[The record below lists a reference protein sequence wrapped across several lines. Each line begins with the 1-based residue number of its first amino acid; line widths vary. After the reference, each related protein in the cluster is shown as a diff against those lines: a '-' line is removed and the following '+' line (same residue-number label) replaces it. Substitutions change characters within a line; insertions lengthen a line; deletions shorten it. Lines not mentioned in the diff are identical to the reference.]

1 MATNECNQ
9 TCAGC
14 LGAASAQ
21 RCLSAPEIELAAC
34 KTLENKQPPT
44 QSLRGRLLAV
54 ALASI
59 VKQAGSGR
67 HKYQTTCARDVITSS
82 HPFKRSN
89 NQESIRPQ

>member
-34 KTLENKQPPT
+34 KTLENKPGRR
-44 QSLRGRLLAV
+44 LRGHLLAV

-59 VKQAGSGR
+59 AKHVGSGR
-67 HKYQTTCARDVITSS
+67 HNYQTTCARDVITSS
-82 HPFKRSN
+82 HPFKRSKTR
-89 NQESIRPQ
+89 ESIRPQ

>member
-34 KTLENKQPPT
+34 KTLENKPGLR
-44 QSLRGRLLAV
+44 LRGHLLAV

-59 VKQAGSGR
+59 AKHVGSGR
-67 HKYQTTCARDVITSS
+67 HNYQTTCARDVITSS

>member
-44 QSLRGRLLAV
+44 QGDFAGRSACV
-54 ALASI
+54 DS
-59 VKQAGSGR
+59 
-67 HKYQTTCARDVITSS
+67 
-82 HPFKRSN
+82 
-89 NQESIRPQ
+89 